1 LTRLWVFSILWNMN
15 KFLEQNLKDRGFDE
29 NHTIILFEKTPVVK
43 CYEGDQFP
51 SGRTMVTFHMGAIVQ
66 RENDEFDGTVYYIV
80 YSEQASDGCLYFGG
94 FSAND
99 TYYVFEINGHICKTI
114 VELLDYAKSLEGPQ
128 LALTTDNVEFM
139 DI

>member
-1 LTRLWVFSILWNMN
+1 MN
-15 KFLEQNLKDRGFDE
+15 KFLEQNLKDRGFDK
-29 NHTIILFEKTPVVK
+29 NHDITLFEKTPVVK
-43 CYEGDQFP
+43 CYEMDRFSSDRP
-51 SGRTMVTFHMGAIVQ
+51 MVTFHMGAIVQ
-66 RENDEFDGTVYYIV
+66 REEDDGTVYNIV
-80 YSEQASDGCLYFGG
+80 YSERASDGCLYFGS

-114 VELLDYAKSLEGPQ
+114 VELLEYAKSLEGPQ

>member
-1 LTRLWVFSILWNMN
+1 MN
-15 KFLEQNLKDRGFDE
+15 KFLEQNLKDRGFDK
-29 NHTIILFEKTPVVK
+29 NHDITLFEKTPIVK

-66 RENDEFDGTVYYIV
+66 REDDEFGGTVYNIV
-80 YSEQASDGCLYFGG
+80 YSERASDGCLYFGG

-114 VELLDYAKSLEGPQ
+114 IELLEYAKSLEGPQ